1 MICKMKKYTFLVYH
15 KEYENF
21 LIKLREIG
29 VMHVSEKAEGYVDDP
44 ELSNMMARCSEI
56 QRLLEKRATDKL
68 LADREALIK
77 KLSEAQGEERE
88 LSVWGDFSSIQVE
101 KLRNAGYTLRYH
113 VCPAKKFQ
121 ETWGIPVAISKGNTY
136 FVSVQGFGIDEIEF
150 DPLLVRTED
159 VACSVTEKRKEIEQ
173 LKVALADVDAQIA
186 VWQKENISKLE
197 IELETIRRKIDWQ
210 RVMLSTDSVAG
221 DSLRLMV
228 GYCPLENCQTLNE
241 ILEKQHVWYQQT
253 DAEDGDLNAPAKLKN
268 NRFARLFESL
278 TGMYGWPTYGEFDPT
293 PLLAPFFLLFFAM
306 CMGDAGYGIV
316 LIIFGLLLKKGTI
329 EVDMFKG
336 MGPIITVLGVG
347 TLVVGLVLGTFF
359 GMPLYEQS
367 WVPEAIKPYII
378 QGDVQLP
385 NGSSFALQML
395 LAVGIGVFHIC
406 FAMIVKC
413 LCMTKRFGWKDA
425 ISQWSWTLLIV
436 GCVVTLSV
444 SAIISLDMELVKF
457 VLIGIGVV
465 SALGIYLL
473 NKPGRNPLIN
483 IGMGLLDTYS
493 MASGLLGDVLSYLRL
508 YALGLA
514 GGALGNTFNDLA
526 MMCLGDEPSLVWIV
540 ALPGCILII
549 LLGHTLNVGMS
560 CLGAFVHPLRL
571 TFVEYFK
578 NSGYEGKGVLYKP
591 FK

>member
-15 KEYENF
+15 KEYESF
-21 LIKLREIG
+21 LTQLREVG

-44 ELSNMMARCSEI
+44 ELSGMMARCNEI
-56 QRLLEKRATDKL
+56 QLLLERRATDKL
-68 LADREALIK
+68 LAEKETLLK
-77 KLSEAQGEERE
+77 KLSDAENEERE
-88 LSVWGDFSSIQVE
+88 LSVWGDFSSKQVKQLSE
-101 KLRNAGYTLRYH
+101 AGYTLHYH

-121 ETWGIPVAISKGNTY
+121 EEWGVPIVTLKGNTY
-136 FVSVQGFGIDEIEF
+136 FVSVQGIGVEPMEF
-150 DPLLVRTED
+150 DPLLVRTDE
-159 VACSVTEKRKEIEQ
+159 VACSVTEKRQEIEQ
-173 LKVALADVDAQIA
+173 LKAAIAEVDAKIIA
-186 VWQKENISKLE
+186 WQKENLSQLE
-197 IELETIRRKIDWQ
+197 DELAILQRKIDWQ
-210 RVMLSTDSVAG
+210 RVVLSTDHVAG
-221 DSLRLMV
+221 DSLCLML
-228 GYCPLENCQTLNE
+228 GYCPEEQCDALNE
-241 ILEKQHVWYQQT
+241 MLEKQHVWYQQT
-253 DAEDGDLNAPAKLKN
+253 DAEDGDLSAPAKLKN
-268 NRFARLFESL
+268 GSFARLFESL

-293 PLLAPFFLLFFAM
+293 PILAPFFLLFFAM

-316 LIIFGLLLKKGTI
+316 LIIFGLLLKKGKI
-329 EVDMFKG
+329 EVEMFKG
-336 MGPIITVLGVG
+336 MGPIIAVLGVG
-347 TLVVGLVLGTFF
+347 TLVIGLVLGTFF

-367 WVPEAIKPYII
+367 WVPAAVKPYII
-378 QGDVQLP
+378 QGNVQLP

-395 LAVGIGVFHIC
+395 LAVGIGIFHIC

-413 LCMTKRFGWKDA
+413 LCLTKRFGWKEA

-436 GCVVTLSV
+436 GCVVTLTI
-444 SAIISLDMELVKF
+444 SAIVSLDMEVVKF
-457 VLIGIGVV
+457 ILIAIGAV

-473 NKPGRNPLIN
+473 NKPGRNPLVN
-483 IGMGLLDTYS
+483 IGMGLLDTYN

-526 MMCLGDEPSLVWIV
+526 IMCLGDEPSLVWVV